1 MEEITFT
8 NEEFEQFRKI
18 CQSFKEFIKIARD
31 EICLEIDKWKICY
44 NAYSTKIEI
53 HHDNRLIYEYYFR
66 ENAVYVTYNKVEQ
79 SCFEKFE
86 DIFYYDLIR

>member
-8 NEEFEQFRKI
+8 NEELEQFRKI
-18 CQSFKEFIKIARD
+18 CQSFKNLMNIAKD
-31 EICLEIDKWKICY
+31 EICLEIDKWKIYY
-44 NAYSTKIEI
+44 NEYSIKIEI
-53 HHDNRLIYEYYFR
+53 HHDNQLIYKYYFR
-66 ENAVYVTYNKVEQ
+66 DNEVLYNNKIEQ